1 LNIKSFLINIK
12 NHRTTI
18 SRHIVQIIAFII
30 INYILL
36 ELIFSI
42 NLLSMESLVKVLP
55 ILNSP
60 RNPISSGAGILEYI
74 FYFIVDGIFP
84 VFLIA
89 ALIIILLL
97 TNRVFCG
104 WVCPVGTIQDACAA
118 IPTPKRSIKINTHK
132 SLLKVKYT
140 FVILIIIIVLPL
152 GITMST
158 NYEFYVDYRA
168 NIGDFGRKPMGFF
181 SLSEYIFVFFPNII
195 KDMINTGSLQPLFS
209 NLVTFIIFFFYLII
223 IILSVWYPRVYC
235 RYFCPFAAIAST
247 VSEYS
252 FLKLTRNPV
261 RCVGRS
267 DCGICENICPKQIR
281 ILDEPFEFFTGK
293 GECNFCLKCKEACPY
308 DAIDMKF
315 G

>member
-1 LNIKSFLINIK
+1 M
-12 NHRTTI
+12 
-18 SRHIVQIIAFII
+18 
-30 INYILL
+30 
-36 ELIFSI
+36 SI

-84 VFLIA
+84 IFLIA
-89 ALIIILLL
+89 AIIIILLI

-118 IPTPKRSIKINTHK
+118 IPTPKRKIKINTHN
-132 SLLKVKYT
+132 SLLKVKYV

-168 NIGDFGRKPMGFF
+168 NIGDFGKKPMGFF

-209 NLVTFIIFFFYLII
+209 NLLTFVIFFFYLII
-223 IILSVWYPRVYC
+223 IILSVWYPRLYC
-235 RYFCPFAAIAST
+235 RYFCPFAAVAST
-247 VSEYS
+247 ISEYS

-267 DCGICENICPKQIR
+267 DCGICERVCPKQIR
-281 ILDEPFEFFTGK
+281 ILDEPYEFFTGK
-293 GECNFCLKCKEACPY
+293 GECNFCLKCKESCPY
-308 DAIDMKF
+308 EAIDMKF

>member
-293 GECNFCLKCKEACPY
+293 GECNFCLKCKEACPH

>member
-1 LNIKSFLINIK
+1 
-12 NHRTTI
+12 
-18 SRHIVQIIAFII
+18 
-30 INYILL
+30 
-36 ELIFSI
+36 
-42 NLLSMESLVKVLP
+42 MESLVKVLP

-84 VFLIA
+84 IFLIA
-89 ALIIILLL
+89 ATIIILLL

-104 WVCPVGTIQDACAA
+104 WVCPVGAIQDACAA
-118 IPTPKRSIKINTHK
+118 IPTPKRSIKINTHN
-132 SLLKVKYT
+132 SLLKVKYA

-267 DCGICENICPKQIR
+267 DCGICEKICPKQIR

-293 GECNFCLKCKEACPY
+293 GECNICLKCKEACPY